1 MSWLSGIPIISDLID
16 LGSSYIKGKQQKQI
30 VRVEAESKAMLIA
43 AESVASWEQLQAKA
57 AESSWKDEYL
67 TLILSAPFIAAFY
80 PGAVPYI
87 QAGFDA
93 MSQTPEWYQWSFM
106 AAICA
111 SFGIKGLK
119 GVLGK

>member
-1 MSWLSGIPIISDLID
+1 MSWLSGIPILSDLID
-16 LGSSYIKGKQQKQI
+16 LGSGYLKCKQQKQL
-30 VRVEAESKAMLIA
+30 VKVEAESRAMLIA
-43 AESVASWEQLQAKA
+43 AESVADWEQLQARA

-87 QAGFDA
+87 KAGFDA
-93 MSQTPEWYQWSFM
+93 MAQTPEWYQWSFM